1 MGLVLKT
8 LAKGTTSNE
17 SECVLGAFD
26 VSAWYFPFENGM
38 ETERCRM
45 SLKKRR
51 AYALMTQEQLAE
63 AAGISSRTVKKM
75 EAKGVGSS
83 PARNVAKVARCLG
96 CTVEDLIGEEDEKKN
111 NAPKVGSQAGA
122 AIKSTDDS
130 TTFADDAR
138 FAARALGAGELLAP
152 LSELRDPRTLL
163 ALLGAWLVIVGMFLT
178 LALIG

>member
-8 LAKGTTSNE
+8 LAKKTTSNE

-26 VSAWYFPFENGM
+26 VSAWYFPFVNGM

-75 EAKGVGSS
+75 EAKGVGGS
-83 PARNVAKVARCLG
+83 PARQVAKVARCLG
-96 CTVEDLIGEEDEKKN
+96 CTVEDLIGEEDEKK
-111 NAPKVGSQAGA
+111 
-122 AIKSTDDS
+122 
-130 TTFADDAR
+130 
-138 FAARALGAGELLAP
+138 
-152 LSELRDPRTLL
+152 
-163 ALLGAWLVIVGMFLT
+163 
-178 LALIG
+178 

>member
-26 VSAWYFPFENGM
+26 VSAWYFPFVNGM

-83 PARNVAKVARCLG
+83 PARQVAKVARCLG
-96 CTVEDLIGEEDEKKN
+96 CTVEDLIGEEDGEKK
-111 NAPKVGSQAGA
+111 
-122 AIKSTDDS
+122 
-130 TTFADDAR
+130 
-138 FAARALGAGELLAP
+138 
-152 LSELRDPRTLL
+152 
-163 ALLGAWLVIVGMFLT
+163 
-178 LALIG
+178 